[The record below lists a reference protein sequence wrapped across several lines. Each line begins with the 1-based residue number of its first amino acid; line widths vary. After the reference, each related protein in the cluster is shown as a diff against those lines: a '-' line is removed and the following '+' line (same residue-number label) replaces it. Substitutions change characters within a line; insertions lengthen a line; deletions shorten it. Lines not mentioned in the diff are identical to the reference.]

1 MSKVSIKN
9 ATLEFPIFSIGSTSI
24 RHHLLEI
31 GTGGL
36 IKSSK
41 GYKTVKSLSNINLY
55 LEDGSKVGIIGHN
68 GSGKSTLMRLIAGI
82 YHPTSGKI
90 KVEGRISTIFELG
103 VGADQDLSGLENIIR
118 IGVMMGISFQKLE
131 KLIPKIS
138 EFTQLGNFLDFPVRT
153 YSAGMAMRLYFAMA
167 LFSDPDILLIDEVF
181 GVGDSAFQQRASEK
195 LEEQIYKSQIFI
207 FASHS
212 TDLLKKFCDKCLLMD
227 HGRIILFDKT
237 EKVIEEYD
245 KLKY

>member
-1 MSKVSIKN
+1 MILK
-9 ATLEFPIFSIGSTSI
+9 
-24 RHHLLEI
+24 
-31 GTGGL
+31 
-36 IKSSK
+36 
-41 GYKTVKSLSNINLY
+41 
-55 LEDGSKVGIIGHN
+55 
-68 GSGKSTLMRLIAGI
+68 
-82 YHPTSGKI
+82 
-90 KVEGRISTIFELG
+90 
-103 VGADQDLSGLENIIR
+103 
-118 IGVMMGISFQKLE
+118 
-131 KLIPKIS
+131 
-138 EFTQLGNFLDFPVRT
+138 FTQLGNFLDFPVRT